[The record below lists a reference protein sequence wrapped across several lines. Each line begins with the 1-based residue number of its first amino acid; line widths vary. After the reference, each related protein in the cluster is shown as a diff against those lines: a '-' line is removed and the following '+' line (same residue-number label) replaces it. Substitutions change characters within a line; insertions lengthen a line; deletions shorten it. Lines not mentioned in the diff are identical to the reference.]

1 MKRQKSKELILDFKS
16 ILPAETL
23 DRTRQTESMV
33 IAAILNHQQPD
44 SDQLGI
50 VKKAGVMPEDFSA
63 PGLAKIYETMLRAQ
77 ANDDFLTEV
86 LRDAHYQDPENKN
99 YLFKI
104 FDEGSSI
111 RNNSLWHHARALKLL
126 SFERQEITAVTKIGA
141 TLQQGEVA
149 DQEYK
154 NLDSVKRM
162 KSDYLRGDPDFSI
175 GLNDWWNAI
184 AQKSADGYVDQK
196 TIKSHLP
203 SLDEQTQGFQRSEVS
218 VLAGS
223 PGSGKSALCLN
234 FLLSAVNGSKVRTCL
249 VSLEMSLN
257 EILARLVNQI
267 SDRVPLRVILDPVRL
282 QPKHWKHDPQELSRI
297 KTELQKARKW
307 TNRARDENVFNAV
320 ALDSFHPD
328 VVLRSIESAARDGS
342 EFIILDHV
350 HRVQFNPKA
359 GSFSEQMTNF
369 MISMTE
375 ISKSQRC
382 HIQVLSQLNRDSARE
397 GRKPRLTDL
406 KGSGGLEENTSLAL
420 FLVRD
425 LDSNEASLNV
435 QKARS
440 GKSGWSIPLV
450 FNPERLSFG
459 ETYF

>member
-77 ANDDFLTEV
+77 ANDDFLVEV

-234 FLLSAVNGSKVRTCL
+234 FLLSAVSGSQVKTCL

-257 EILARLVNQI
+257 EILARVVNQLF
-267 SDRVPLRVILDPVRL
+267 RVPLRVILDPVRL
-282 QPKHWKHDPQELSRI
+282 QPEQWKHDPQELSRI
-297 KTELQKARKW
+297 NTELQKARKW
-307 TNRARDENVFNAV
+307 TNHARDENVFNAV